1 MNNYQL
7 DFAAIY
13 SWIERHSAG
22 VLYRTQV
29 EFFEN
34 LLAKYVVSEEVYYS
48 ASRIC
53 QMVRGNVSLP
63 REVVTRYQCD
73 DAYIASLADAVKA
86 LITLNI
92 ADAPAALE
100 DLATMVAE
108 DDTISDAQ
116 RRNLLCH
123 ADFGGG
129 DASVK
134 WVTDIV
140 RFAMLPRRDA
150 RQKIA

>member
-22 VLYRTQV
+22 VLCRTQV
-29 EFFEN
+29 DYFEN
-34 LLAKYVVSEEVYYS
+34 LFAHYVVNEEVYYS

-63 REVVTRYQCD
+63 RELVTRYQCD

-86 LITLNI
+86 LITLDM

-100 DLATMVAE
+100 DLVTMVAA
-108 DDTISDAQ
+108 DDTISDVQ
-116 RRNLLCH
+116 RRNLLH
-123 ADFGGG
+123 RANIEGG
-129 DASVK
+129 DASIE
-134 WVTDIV
+134 WVTDII
-140 RFAMLPRRDA
+140 RFSMLSRRHV

>member
-1 MNNYQL
+1 MNGKKL

-13 SWIERHSAG
+13 SWIEQHSAG
-22 VLYRTQV
+22 VLYRSQV
-29 EFFEN
+29 SNFES
-34 LLAKYVVSEEVYYS
+34 LFEHYVVTEEVYYS

-53 QMVRGNVSLP
+53 QMVRGNVGLP
-63 REVVTRYQCD
+63 RELITRYQCD

-86 LITLNI
+86 LITLDI